1 VSKNPDQS
9 TYHYGDVITLTA
21 TANTGWAFS
30 VWSGD
35 ASGSTNPVTITIDSN
50 KVVTATFTQN
60 QHTLTVN
67 TVGSGSVAKNPD
79 QGTYAFGTV
88 VTLTAV
94 PSAGWSFG
102 AWSGAATGSTNPVT
116 ITLDS
121 NKVVTATF
129 TQNQYTLTV
138 NTVGSG
144 SVTKNPNQAT
154 YTFGT
159 VVTLTA
165 VPASNWAF
173 SAWSGAVTS
182 SANPVTITISGNSIV
197 TATFLNTCQSI
208 TGVDF
213 SFSPTAPRVGQSV
226 NFTATVTGGTVPI
239 TYTWNF
245 GHGADVVTTT
255 ATVGHSFPLTTTLR
269 TYPVMLTTANAC
281 SNPAPVSRSVT
292 VWPYRIYLP
301 VILR

>member
-1 VSKNPDQS
+1 
-9 TYHYGDVITLTA
+9 
-21 TANTGWAFS
+21 
-30 VWSGD
+30 
-35 ASGSTNPVTITIDSN
+35 
-50 KVVTATFTQN
+50 
-60 QHTLTVN
+60 VN
-67 TVGSGSVAKNPD
+67 TVGSGSVTKNPD

-94 PSAGWSFG
+94 PSAG
-102 AWSGAATGSTNPVT
+102 
-116 ITLDS
+116 
-121 NKVVTATF
+121 
-129 TQNQYTLTV
+129 
-138 NTVGSG
+138 
-144 SVTKNPNQAT
+144 
-154 YTFGT
+154 
-159 VVTLTA
+159 
-165 VPASNWAF
+165 WAF

-226 NFTATVTGGTVPI
+226 NFTATVTGGTAPI

-245 GHGADVVTTT
+245 GHGADVITT
-255 ATVGHSFPLTTTLR
+255 AAVIVHSFPLTTTVQ
-269 TYPVMLTTANAC
+269 TYNVTLWAANAC
-281 SNPAPVSRSVT
+281 TSPTAPVAKSVT